1 MEIACLDRNSRLH
14 REQSRVLEV
23 IIIEPLRI
31 FRLAQCQRS
40 QWSASRGKKGCY
52 KQGSRLGQL

>member
-31 FRLAQCQRS
+31 YRLAQCQRS
-40 QWSASRGKKGCY
+40 QWGAPRGKKRRY
-52 KQGSRLGQL
+52 QHGSGLGHL